1 MEIKQYPVRKLVIL
15 IQQGYEVIY
24 NFNNIFK
31 EDFISTQRKSKIFNI
46 RRRLQWL

>member
-1 MEIKQYPVRKLVIL
+1 MEIKQYPVRNLAIL
-15 IQQGYEVIY
+15 IQKEYEVVY
-24 NFNNIFK
+24 NFNNLFK